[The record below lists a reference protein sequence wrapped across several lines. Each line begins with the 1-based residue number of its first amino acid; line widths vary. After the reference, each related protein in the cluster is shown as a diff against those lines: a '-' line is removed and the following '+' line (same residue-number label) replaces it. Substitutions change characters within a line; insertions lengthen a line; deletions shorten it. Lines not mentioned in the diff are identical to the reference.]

1 MRDEDRGILGGRGG
15 GALIAGLLVFASALA
30 TACGGP
36 GNSAAAEVVPS
47 AAPTDPA
54 AVDGEDQDR
63 PPPGHAWVIFG
74 QDTVRAEVAST
85 PAAREQGLMGRLEVP
100 PGTGMLFVF
109 PDTELRSFWMKD
121 TFVDLDIAFINESFE
136 VVDIQQMEAEDTDLT
151 DAAAPSSFALEVL
164 QGWLSEHGVRVGD
177 RVTIVFGPGL
187 RVS

>member
-1 MRDEDRGILGGRGG
+1 MRALGRGIRRWANVGALTSCLFVLAWSPLLQGCGG
-15 GALIAGLLVFASALA
+15 G
-30 TACGGP
+30 GG
-36 GNSAAAEVVPS
+36 GAAAEV
-47 AAPTDPA
+47 APPA
-54 AVDGEDQDR
+54 ADGREEDQDR

-74 QDTVRAEVAST
+74 TDTVRAEVAST

-121 TFVDLDIAFINESFE
+121 TFVSLDIAFINESFE
-136 VVDIQQMEAEDTDLT
+136 VVDIQQMEAEDEDLT
-151 DAAAPSSFALEVL
+151 DAAAPSAFALEVV
-164 QGWLSEHGVRVGD
+164 QGWMAEHGVEVGD